1 MPFVAQVAVGRREWL
16 QVFGNDYDTPDGT
29 GVRDYIHVTD
39 LAEGHVAALR
49 RLLSNDGSFTV
60 NLGTGRG
67 YSVLE
72 LVRAFERASGRRVP
86 YRFVPRRP
94 GDAGAVYA
102 DPALAR
108 AMLGWQALRNL
119 DSMCEDSWRW
129 QSMNPQGFA
138 PAQPMKEVL
147 S

>member
-1 MPFVAQVAVGRREWL
+1 M
-16 QVFGNDYDTPDGT
+16 
-29 GVRDYIHVTD
+29 
-39 LAEGHVAALR
+39 
-49 RLLSNDGSFTV
+49 
-60 NLGTGRG
+60 
-67 YSVLE
+67 
-72 LVRAFERASGRRVP
+72 
-86 YRFVPRRP
+86 PRRP